1 MNFDPKAIRRA
12 LMVAKDIATK
22 IDPGFA
28 AHNLPMPP
36 QGVPLERAKGGPIK
50 TIEGA
55 DRERNLAE
63 FMRDA
68 HPAVLNQ
75 DGTPKVLYHG
85 TRSDVQ
91 EFKKKGIKPNFTSPQ
106 KHLGHFFTDDTKY
119 ANQYAQGAE
128 EGIGGNVMPV
138 YLALKNP
145 KIEPLSR
152 INDIEGYWPHWKTK
166 AYKQDL
172 LGQGHDGIIFS
183 GLNRVGSPITE
194 YVAFDPSQ
202 IKSAVGNVG
211 AFDPAS
217 PDIAKAEGGEVEAAG
232 MGINVRSDN
241 KAGIRYA
248 DEIVDGNKKYETRDS
263 DSLRP
268 YVGKRVAIVRTGEGP
283 AKAIGEVTVGE
294 PIVAD
299 RDMFHKM
306 RPHHLVPAGSA
317 FDIKPGSQKYLYPMH
332 DPMRFDT
339 EKGVG
344 AGIIARKVLSKAE
357 GGAVDEEVWPYSIPE
372 ENMLQTHHAQR
383 YGQGLP
389 EGVVPEDMFDP
400 RSNPGIEHGTGPFT
414 YAAEHIGDLV
424 HRLSYVPRVGG
435 GVEYGIEA
443 AYTKAR
449 RNYDLRQDRLNESLK
464 SNYRF
469 YKDNGRF
476 NGTFNEYLKKFD
488 QAANRYADAYR
499 LIPVHTELQ
508 KFGRDAAVAL
518 GERNF
523 PKAQQNLNEIK
534 RRLENE
540 NAHEEY
546 WRPLSQD
553 IKKAEGGAVDDE
565 MQARNLNPMGMYSAA
580 AEAARNLPQER
591 GTLQQM
597 LATMKGVKPD
607 ELRWAGVQDKFAG
620 QKTVTRD
627 ELAQHFEQNL
637 PPLRENV
644 RVESAIK
651 GPDAKYGQYTLP
663 GGQNYREVVMHMR
676 PEDVEQTY
684 PGEKMSYK
692 SSHWQEPNVVA
703 HLRLKDRDF
712 APAKKPPKPDTQAN
726 IMMNTPLDPSGQA
739 LRPVDAWSTPTPG
752 LVVTKS
758 MESDEK
764 GQYRVTHLGT
774 GLNATGGSAYPFHQ
788 AMDAAKRLG
797 EIWDGWTQDPD
808 TVKAWAKD
816 NGKLAREALKKAS
829 NPFAKKILHIEELQS
844 DWAQQGR
851 DAGFRNAA
859 ALEKAKAEMD
869 KWKAEMAKEYAT
881 SLHNR
886 LSSGQPLQ
894 PFEKEE
900 ILQGHYQD
908 LNSIRN
914 YFERNEFNVVEQP
927 LENDEHGLFLNYK
940 DGDPVDED
948 ELIKNLGSSAL
959 YDLSRMRK
967 SFYEINNFDKKA
979 KEDPEFRDHIIN
991 LHVAGLSPQEL
1002 ALHFGQRAIEKTE
1015 ELEKAVVAGAGHDE
1029 GPYVTNTN
1037 QWTDLG
1043 LKRALV
1049 EAARGGYDKLIW
1061 TPGEAQVDRYK
1072 LSNFIDSL
1080 EYKKSDDGTYH
1091 LMGSRNGRGILSEK
1105 ATEKEL
1111 PNVVGREMAKKIME
1125 GHGEPKDPNRP
1136 DESSR
1141 MIRGLDLNV
1150 GGKGMREYYNSIL
1163 PRRLMA
1169 LAQEHDP
1176 EAQIKPL
1183 KSATG
1188 KIKNLPSLD
1197 ITPRMRDSILK
1208 RGFKAFKRGGAVQ
1221 AHLFHHHD
1229 EPKSPE
1235 VPIMDREKT
1244 IRRALMIAKADGG
1257 KLTGTAKELPE
1268 ESNIQDTNNPKR
1280 ILINAEGKGGVRG
1293 IVVPRHMWEGGKKVT
1308 GMRVIN
1314 KARADVYG
1322 SENRDPLTIGQIGK
1336 IHKETLDEHFAKPID
1351 QQIASE
1357 NAALKKL
1364 RKARHISEDAN
1375 TLDTS
1380 EKLDTVRHETD
1391 DQGRTYEAY
1400 GSKGV
1405 AGHAVY
1411 TSGFGPNQKQI
1422 VLNTCPGQTVGC
1434 GGGVSPQGIVDTMK
1448 GTCFAPTSES
1458 RLPAAAVRRACHA
1471 QAKHDP
1477 AMTRDW
1483 ILSHVGSL
1491 RNAANLADKNN
1502 QVVLFRPNV
1511 VDESDTSSRYV
1522 ISNLN
1527 KQRSELGKPGI
1538 VANSYGKTNELHD
1551 PENGYFVTYSNAG
1564 PKTKLGYSVSENIS
1578 RDKQRARATI
1588 SATDA
1593 AGRDFQNE
1601 QGNNT
1606 PPKNSYMVTDVKRGS
1621 DLNKAMEKSFKY
1633 AKYWSTGRMPNE
1645 LSPEEQAEGPEG
1657 HFDGEGNPTTPD
1669 QAHFGHRTLNGRRYD
1684 YQNQHILHPRLV
1696 NVPERR
1702 KNEKTGKIELV
1713 DHLIPTDSRF
1723 KDDEFLPKD
1732 RFMTKN
1738 GKEAGAILMTT
1749 PTTSTSNLGHQTS
1762 FTHNVNDD
1770 HIDYAKQNNGEYQI
1784 DPPEAQEAS
1793 AGREYVPPQEIK
1805 FRADGGAVDGEYITD
1820 DLAGFPERSF
1830 AVQMH
1835 NAHRHEE
1842 YNDDHHHPRR
1852 PINNAVAP
1860 NVDRALQLTSR
1871 MGILPGMIPP
1881 YGRR

>member
-1 MNFDPKAIRRA
+1 MNFDPKVVRRA

-28 AHNLPMPP
+28 VHNLPMPP
-36 QGVPLERAKGGPIK
+36 EGVPLERAKGGEVKNVLPVGSPERSQNLREWLGNSFLHD
-50 TIEGA
+50 EGNP
-55 DRERNLAE
+55 R
-63 FMRDA
+63 
-68 HPAVLNQ
+68 
-75 DGTPKVLYHG
+75 TYYHG
-85 TRSDVQ
+85 TSKDKPFTG
-91 EFKKKGIKPNFTSPQ
+91 FKVGRHGAWFTSDPKDASMYAEANDSMSSRFEGGRFVPQ
-106 KHLGHFFTDDTKY
+106 NT
-119 ANQYAQGAE
+119 ASR
-128 EGIGGNVMPV
+128 VMPV
-138 YLALKNP
+138 YLKASNPFLGEFPEKYKNVENYKKAQSEWFDELRANGYDSWIP
-145 KIEPLSR
+145 RSQ
-152 INDIEGYWPHWKTK
+152 EGSLAVMLEGPH
-166 AYKQDL
+166 Q
-172 LGQGHDGIIFS
+172 
-183 GLNRVGSPITE
+183 V
-194 YVAFDPSQ
+194 
-202 IKSAVGNVG
+202 KSAIGNVG
-211 AFDPAS
+211 TFDPTS

-306 RPHHLVPAGSA
+306 RPHYLVPAGSA

-357 GGAVDEEVWPYSIPE
+357 GGAVD
-372 ENMLQTHHAQR
+372 
-383 YGQGLP
+383 
-389 EGVVPEDMFDP
+389 
-400 RSNPGIEHGTGPFT
+400 
-414 YAAEHIGDLV
+414 
-424 HRLSYVPRVGG
+424 
-435 GVEYGIEA
+435 
-443 AYTKAR
+443 
-449 RNYDLRQDRLNESLK
+449 
-464 SNYRF
+464 
-469 YKDNGRF
+469 
-476 NGTFNEYLKKFD
+476 
-488 QAANRYADAYR
+488 
-499 LIPVHTELQ
+499 
-508 KFGRDAAVAL
+508 
-518 GERNF
+518 
-523 PKAQQNLNEIK
+523 
-534 RRLENE
+534 
-540 NAHEEY
+540 
-546 WRPLSQD
+546 
-553 IKKAEGGAVDDE
+553 DE

-591 GTLQQM
+591 GTPQQM

-607 ELRWAGVQDKFAG
+607 ELRWSGVQDKFAG

-627 ELAQHFEQNL
+627 ELAQHFEQRM

-644 RVESAIK
+644 RVESATE

-703 HLRLKDRDF
+703 HLRLKDREF

-758 MESDEK
+758 LESDEK

-774 GLNATGGSAYPFHQ
+774 GLNATGGNAYPFHQ

-797 EIWDGWTQDPD
+797 EVWDGWTQDPD

-927 LENDEHGLFLNYK
+927 LENDEHGLFLNHK

-1029 GPYVTNTN
+1029 GPYVTSTN

-1221 AHLFHHHD
+1221 GHLFHHHD
-1229 EPKSPE
+1229 EPKSIE
-1235 VPIMDREKT
+1235 VPVMDRERA
-1244 IRRALMIAKADGG
+1244 IRRALMIAKKDGG
-1257 KLTGTAKELPE
+1257 ALTGDQPE
-1268 ESNIQDTNNPKR
+1268 QAPQANITSTSNPKR
-1280 ILINAEGKGGVRG
+1280 ILVNAEGKGGVRG
-1293 IVVPRHMWEGGKKVT
+1293 IVVPKHMWEGTDKAS
-1308 GMRVIN
+1308 GMRDIN
-1314 KARADVYG
+1314 KARAEVYG
-1322 SENRDPLTIGQIGK
+1322 AENRDPLTIGQIGK
-1336 IHKETLDEHFAKPID
+1336 VHKQTLDDHFAKPVD
-1351 QQIASE
+1351 QQIAAE
-1357 NAALKKL
+1357 KAALQRL
-1364 RKARHISEDAN
+1364 QQARHINKGAD
-1375 TLDTS
+1375 TLDES

-1391 DQGRTYEAY
+1391 EKGRTYVAY
-1400 GSKGV
+1400 GSKGI
-1405 AGHAVY
+1405 AGHALY
-1411 TSGFGPNQKQI
+1411 TSGYGPNQKQV
-1422 VLNTCPGQTVGC
+1422 VLNTCPGQTTGC
-1434 GGGVSPQGIVDTMK
+1434 GGGVGPGGIVDTMR
-1448 GTCFAPTSES
+1448 GTCFAPNAES
-1458 RLPAAAVRRACHA
+1458 QYVNAAVRRACHA

-1477 AMTRDW
+1477 AMTSDW
-1483 ILSHVGSL
+1483 ILAHTGAL
-1491 RNAANLADKNN
+1491 RNAALRADKND
-1502 QVVLFRPNV
+1502 QVVLFRPNI
-1511 VDESDTSSRYV
+1511 VDESDTSSRYA

-1527 KQRSELGKPGI
+1527 KQRTAEDKPAI

-1551 PENGYFVTYSNAG
+1551 PENGYHVTYSNAG

-1578 RDKQRARATI
+1578 RDKQRARSTI

-1621 DLNKAMEKSFKY
+1621 DLNKEMEKAIKY

-1645 LSPEEQAEGPEG
+1645 LSPQEMAEGPEG

-1669 QAHFGHRTLNGRRYD
+1669 EAHFGHTTLNGRRYD
-1684 YQNQHILHPRLV
+1684 YQKQHILHPRLV
-1696 NVPERR
+1696 NVPERK
-1702 KNEKTGKIELV
+1702 KNKETGKTELIE
-1713 DHLIPTDSRF
+1713 HLIPTDSRF
-1723 KDDEFLPKD
+1723 KDNEYLPKD

>member
-36 QGVPLERAKGGPIK
+36 EGVPLER
-50 TIEGA
+50 
-55 DRERNLAE
+55 
-63 FMRDA
+63 
-68 HPAVLNQ
+68 
-75 DGTPKVLYHG
+75 
-85 TRSDVQ
+85 
-91 EFKKKGIKPNFTSPQ
+91 
-106 KHLGHFFTDDTKY
+106 
-119 ANQYAQGAE
+119 
-128 EGIGGNVMPV
+128 
-138 YLALKNP
+138 
-145 KIEPLSR
+145 
-152 INDIEGYWPHWKTK
+152 
-166 AYKQDL
+166 
-172 LGQGHDGIIFS
+172 
-183 GLNRVGSPITE
+183 
-194 YVAFDPSQ
+194 
-202 IKSAVGNVG
+202 
-211 AFDPAS
+211 
-217 PDIAKAEGGEVEAAG
+217 
-232 MGINVRSDN
+232 
-241 KAGIRYA
+241 
-248 DEIVDGNKKYETRDS
+248 
-263 DSLRP
+263 
-268 YVGKRVAIVRTGEGP
+268 
-283 AKAIGEVTVGE
+283 
-294 PIVAD
+294 
-299 RDMFHKM
+299 
-306 RPHHLVPAGSA
+306 
-317 FDIKPGSQKYLYPMH
+317 
-332 DPMRFDT
+332 
-339 EKGVG
+339 
-344 AGIIARKVLSKAE
+344 
-357 GGAVDEEVWPYSIPE
+357 
-372 ENMLQTHHAQR
+372 
-383 YGQGLP
+383 
-389 EGVVPEDMFDP
+389 
-400 RSNPGIEHGTGPFT
+400 
-414 YAAEHIGDLV
+414 
-424 HRLSYVPRVGG
+424 
-435 GVEYGIEA
+435 
-443 AYTKAR
+443 
-449 RNYDLRQDRLNESLK
+449 
-464 SNYRF
+464 
-469 YKDNGRF
+469 
-476 NGTFNEYLKKFD
+476 
-488 QAANRYADAYR
+488 
-499 LIPVHTELQ
+499 
-508 KFGRDAAVAL
+508 
-518 GERNF
+518 
-523 PKAQQNLNEIK
+523 
-534 RRLENE
+534 
-540 NAHEEY
+540 
-546 WRPLSQD
+546 
-553 IKKAEGGAVDDE
+553 AEGGAVDDE
-565 MQARNLNPMGMYSAA
+565 MQAQNLNPMGMYSAA

-591 GTLQQM
+591 GTPQQM

-607 ELRWAGVQDKFAG
+607 ELRWSGVQDKFAG

-627 ELAQHFEQNL
+627 ELAQHFEQRM

-644 RVESAIK
+644 RVESATE
-651 GPDAKYGQYTLP
+651 GPDAKYSQYTLP

-739 LRPVDAWSTPTPG
+739 LRPVDAWSTSTPG

-758 MESDEK
+758 LESDEK

-774 GLNATGGSAYPFHQ
+774 GLNATGGNAYPFHQ

-797 EIWDGWTQDPD
+797 EVWDGWTQDPD

-869 KWKAEMAKEYAT
+869 KWHKELSQAYAT

-908 LNSIRN
+908 LSDIRN
-914 YFERNEFNVVEQP
+914 YFERNGFNVVEQP
-927 LENDEHGLFLNYK
+927 LENDERGLFLEHK

-948 ELIKNLGSSAL
+948 QLVKNLGSSAL

-967 SFYEINNFDKKA
+967 SFDEIGNFDKKA
-979 KEDPEFRDHIIN
+979 KEDPAFRKLKIN
-991 LHVAGLSPQEL
+991 TYVAGLSPQEL
-1002 ALHFGQRAIEKTE
+1002 ALHSGQRAIEKTA

-1072 LSNFIDSL
+1072 LSNFIDNL
-1080 EYKKSDDGTYH
+1080 EYKKLDDGKYH
-1091 LMGSRNGRGILSEK
+1091 IIAGKNGRQVLSQQV
-1105 ATEKEL
+1105 AEKEL
-1111 PNVVGREMAKKIME
+1111 PNVIGREMAKKIME
-1125 GHGEPKDPNRP
+1125 GHGEPTRWPNIP
-1136 DESSR
+1136 GEGSR
-1141 MIRGLDLNV
+1141 VISGLDLNI

-1183 KSATG
+1183 KGATG

-1235 VPIMDREKT
+1235 VPVMDREKA
-1244 IRRALMIAKADGG
+1244 IRRALMIAKKDGG
-1257 KLTGTAKELPE
+1257 ALTGDQSEQAPQA
-1268 ESNIQDTNNPKR
+1268 NITSTSNPKR
-1280 ILINAEGKGGVRG
+1280 ILVNAEGKGGVRG
-1293 IVVPRHMWEGGKKVT
+1293 IVVPKHMWEGTDKAS
-1308 GMRVIN
+1308 GMRDIN
-1314 KARADVYG
+1314 KARAEVYG
-1322 SENRDPLTIGQIGK
+1322 AENRDPLTIGQIGK
-1336 IHKETLDEHFAKPID
+1336 VHKQTLDDHFAKPVD
-1351 QQIASE
+1351 QQIAAE
-1357 NAALKKL
+1357 KAALQRL
-1364 RKARHISEDAN
+1364 QQARHINKGAD
-1375 TLDTS
+1375 TLDES

-1391 DQGRTYEAY
+1391 EKGRTYVAY
-1400 GSKGV
+1400 GSKGI
-1405 AGHAVY
+1405 AGHALY
-1411 TSGFGPNQKQI
+1411 TSGYGPNQKQV
-1422 VLNTCPGQTVGC
+1422 VLNTCPGQTTGC
-1434 GGGVSPQGIVDTMK
+1434 GGGVGPGGIVDTMR
-1448 GTCFAPTSES
+1448 GTCFAPNAES
-1458 RLPAAAVRRACHA
+1458 QYVNAAVRRACHA

-1477 AMTRDW
+1477 AMTSDW
-1483 ILSHVGSL
+1483 ILAHTGAL
-1491 RNAANLADKNN
+1491 RNAALRADKND
-1502 QVVLFRPNV
+1502 QVVLFRPNI
-1511 VDESDTSSRYV
+1511 VDESDTSSRYA

-1527 KQRSELGKPGI
+1527 KQRTAEDKPAI

-1551 PENGYFVTYSNAG
+1551 PENGYHVTYSNAG

-1578 RDKQRARATI
+1578 RDKQRARSTI

-1601 QGNNT
+1601 QGSNT

-1621 DLNKAMEKSFKY
+1621 DLNKEMEKAIKY

-1645 LSPEEQAEGPEG
+1645 LSPQEMAEGPEG

-1669 QAHFGHRTLNGRRYD
+1669 EAHFGHTTLNGRRYD
-1684 YQNQHILHPRLV
+1684 YQKQHILHPRLV
-1696 NVPERR
+1696 NVPERK
-1702 KNEKTGKIELV
+1702 KNKETGKTELIE
-1713 DHLIPTDSRF
+1713 HLIPTDSRF
-1723 KDDEFLPKD
+1723 KDNEYLPKN